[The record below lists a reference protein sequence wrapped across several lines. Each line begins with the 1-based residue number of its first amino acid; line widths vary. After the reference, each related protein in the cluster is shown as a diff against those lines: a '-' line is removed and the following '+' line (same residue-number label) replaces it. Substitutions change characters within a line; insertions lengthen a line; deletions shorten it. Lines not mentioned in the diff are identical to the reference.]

1 MHSTAMSCPIPFS
14 SDWVRYP
21 SPCFAPLADWCAT
34 PNLYMVIATY
44 IATSLS
50 HLQVISPDQE
60 DLAWLHPFA
69 FAVADDFPTEM
80 AGSITR

>member
-1 MHSTAMSCPIPFS
+1 
-14 SDWVRYP
+14 
-21 SPCFAPLADWCAT
+21 
-34 PNLYMVIATY
+34 MVIATY